1 MPEFLTDI
9 RPIVFAA
16 LTALLAI
23 VVSANVVLH
32 KRDVRAAVAWV
43 GLIWLVPVLGSVLYV
58 LFGINR
64 IRRRASALRAESVD
78 IRPLPLDSMTD
89 WRVVEAS
96 VAEPVGQLG
105 SLARMVNRVTRRP
118 LVSGN
123 SLKPL
128 LDGDEAYPEM
138 IEAINQAERTIAL
151 STYIFD
157 HDPAGLL
164 FADAL
169 GRAVDRGVEVRVL
182 IDAFGARLSWPSI
195 VGTLRKRD
203 IRVARFMQSFFP
215 WRFPFLNLR
224 THRKIFVVDG
234 RGGFTGG
241 INIREGHILGREP
254 KRPVR
259 DLHFRV
265 EGPVV
270 EHLTQVFAE
279 DWAFSTK
286 ELLGHEQWFPA
297 LVPVGNVAARGI
309 SDGPDEDIDQLLF
322 TLLGAIAAAQR
333 SITIM
338 TPYFLPDDEL
348 IIALNVAAMR
358 GVEVTILLPQE
369 NNHPL
374 VKWASTALYSQLLV
388 RGCRI
393 FLVPGVFDHSKLMLV
408 DDGWTL
414 LGSANWDPRSLRLN
428 FEFNVECYDVGL
440 AQQLNLLAQERRSGA
455 REVTLLD
462 VERRSL
468 PVRLRD
474 GVARLMT
481 PYL

>member
-1 MPEFLTDI
+1 MPDFLTDI
-9 RPIVFAA
+9 RPLAVGA
-16 LTALLAI
+16 LSALLAI
-23 VVSANVVLH
+23 IVSANVVLH

-43 GLIWLVPVLGSVLYV
+43 GLIWLVPVVGSVLYV
-58 LFGINR
+58 LLGINR
-64 IRRRASALRAESVD
+64 IRRRATALRAESID

-89 WRVVEAS
+89 WRVVTAQ
-96 VAEPVGQLG
+96 VAEPVGHLG

-123 SLKPL
+123 RFVPL
-128 LDGDEAYPEM
+128 VDGDEAYPEM
-138 IEAINQAERTIAL
+138 IKAIDNAKSTVAL

-157 HDPAGLL
+157 NDSAGHL

-169 GRAVDRGVEVRVL
+169 GRAVERDVEVRVI

-195 VGTLRKRD
+195 VGTLRKKGV
-203 IRVARFMQSFFP
+203 RVTRFMQAVFP
-215 WRFPFLNLR
+215 WRYPFLNLR
-224 THRKIFVVDG
+224 THRKILVVDG
-234 RGGFTGG
+234 RLGFTGG
-241 INIREGHILGREP
+241 INIREGHMVQRAP
-254 KRPVR
+254 RRPVR
-259 DLHFRV
+259 DLHFQV

-270 EHLTQVFAE
+270 EHLTQAFAE

-286 ELLGHEQWFPA
+286 EILRDDTWFPD
-297 LVPVGNVAARGI
+297 LRPVGTVVARGI
-309 SDGPDEDIDQLLF
+309 SDGPDEDMDKLLF
-322 TLLGAIAAAQR
+322 TLLGAIAAAKD

-348 IIALNVAAMR
+348 ISALNVAAMR
-358 GVEVTILLPQE
+358 GVNVTILLPKV

-374 VKWASTALYSQLLV
+374 VKWASTALYEQLLV

-393 FLVPGVFDHSKLMLV
+393 FQAPGVFDHSKVMLV
-408 DDGWTL
+408 DGGWTL

-428 FEFNVECYDVGL
+428 FEYNVECYDEPL
-440 AQQLNLLAQERRSGA
+440 AKQMTLFVQERRSQA
-455 REVTLLD
+455 REVTVSD
-462 VERRSL
+462 VRARSL